1 MTDPSQVVPNPR
13 ISAGSTVAVTW
24 LHLGADPGVCH
35 AKTKKERLICKNAS
49 FEISVQLTTEV
60 ISTLGAQ
67 PRAERGRCFGLAL
80 CRARLVG
87 CSALLAGDD

>member
-1 MTDPSQVVPNPR
+1 MVPNPR
-13 ISAGSTVAVTW
+13 ISAGSTVDVTW

-60 ISTLGAQ
+60 ISTIQ
-67 PRAERGRCFGLAL
+67 MSRACAMRKSTEG
-80 CRARLVG
+80 VG
-87 CSALLAGDD
+87 SI